1 MAFFVEDQAD
11 ALWRLHHADPDHE
24 TYLSFLQGPLNDFI
38 TREVAPRA
46 AANDAEEVFNEDTF
60 HALGDL
66 GFMALPQPEEV
77 GGAGACFSYYDAGL
91 ESLAKADAGFALGV
105 AIHGTMTEG
114 ILRYGS
120 ETLRDAYVPDLAAGR
135 RIGAF
140 ALSEAGSG
148 SDAKSMKTSWRRDP
162 ATGDYVLNGTK
173 YWITNGMSADVF
185 FVMARGEDG
194 RVSAFVVEKGW
205 KGTFETSRILD
216 KMGVRSSNT
225 AELVFDDYHV
235 PAGNLVGE
243 EGRGFNYA
251 MHMLNSGRITI
262 ASWSVG
268 IAQGAFEKLLKYA
281 HERQMFGKHLK
292 DLDAVKRELSE
303 MAVEI
308 AASRALAYDAAFFK
322 TQGRDIIQRAAM
334 AKVKA
339 SEMAVHVAERAI
351 QLAGGYG
358 YVQDSRIERHL
369 RDALLARI
377 GEGANEVLTCVVIPR
392 MLYKTFDKQEPPP
405 LW

>member
-1 MAFFVEDQAD
+1 MAFFVEDQAT
-11 ALWRLHHADPDHE
+11 ALFKLHRTEEDFE
-24 TYLSFLQGPLNDFI
+24 TFLSFLSGPLNDFI
-38 TREVAPRA
+38 TREVAPLA
-46 AANDAEEVFNEDTF
+46 AKNDAQEKFNEANF
-60 HALGDL
+60 HALGEL
-66 GFMALPQPEEV
+66 GFIALPFAAEF
-77 GGAGACFSYYDAGL
+77 GGAEACFSYYNAGL

-114 ILRYGS
+114 IAKFAS
-120 ETLRDAYVPDLAAGR
+120 EELKNRYVPDLVSGK

-140 ALSEAGSG
+140 ALTEAGSG

-162 ATGDYVLNGTK
+162 SSGDYILNGTK

-205 KGTFETSRILD
+205 KGTFDLNKIPD

-225 AELVFDDYHV
+225 AELIFDNYHV
-235 PAGNLVGE
+235 PATHMVGD

-251 MHMLNSGRITI
+251 MLMLNSGRITI

-268 IAQGAFEKLLKYA
+268 IAVGAFEKLLKYG
-281 HERQMFGKHLK
+281 HERSMFGKLLK
-292 DLDAVKRELSE
+292 DLDNVKRECAE
-303 MAVEI
+303 MATEI
-308 AASRALAYDAAFFK
+308 AASRELAYDAAFFK
-322 TQGRDIIQRAAM
+322 SQGKDIVKKAAM
-334 AKVKA
+334 AKFKA
-339 SEMAVHVAERAI
+339 SETSVRVCERAI
-351 QLAGGYG
+351 QLTGGYG

-392 MLYKTFDKQEPPP
+392 VIYHEFEQQEPPP